1 MTFKKI
7 WSVDKEKLIITLMKY
22 IQIIITNMKKQ
33 SMKQR
38 VCAVD
43 ISMNTPEAFQI
54 GYLYKVVVKISEGQ
68 Q

>member
-1 MTFKKI
+1 
-7 WSVDKEKLIITLMKY
+7 MKY
-22 IQIIITNMKKQ
+22 IQIVITNMKKQ
-33 SMKQR
+33 SMKER